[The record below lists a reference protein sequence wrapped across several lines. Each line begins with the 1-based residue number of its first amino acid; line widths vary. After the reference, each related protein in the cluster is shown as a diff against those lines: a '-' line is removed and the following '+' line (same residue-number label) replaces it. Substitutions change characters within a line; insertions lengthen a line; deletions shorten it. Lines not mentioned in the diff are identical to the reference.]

1 MEPIVCEHLRK
12 VTIESMEQENDKEF
26 WITLNN
32 ENDFKEY
39 TNKNLPVGLT
49 VSFDIGWNKC
59 SSSNRYVSMSGHSL
73 LIGFYPKRWL
83 LLLFLVRCTLF
94 VPGKTKQ

>member
-1 MEPIVCEHLRK
+1 
-12 VTIESMEQENDKEF
+12 MEQENDKEF
-26 WITLNN
+26 RITLNN

-59 SSSNRYVSMSGHSL
+59 SSSSRYDSMSGHSL
-73 LIGFYPKRWL
+73 LIGFLSQKMIAGAISSKMYIVCSR
-83 LLLFLVRCTLF
+83 
-94 VPGKTKQ
+94 GNKQ